1 MKITLSTAGLSRTPF
16 LVIGSGI
23 AGLYTALKL
32 ADIAPVTLITKE
44 TLEESN
50 TSYAQGGIAAA
61 LSPDDSP
68 DLHYTDTIQAGAG
81 LCLPPAV
88 TALVNEGPERVRE
101 LIAWGVP
108 FDTEAGTLVMTR
120 EAAHSFSRVLHA
132 DGDATGR
139 EIIKVLVQRVR
150 THPRITVKENHYAVA
165 LLTGEDGCYGALVL
179 DENATQTSF
188 LAEATV
194 LATGGC
200 GQIFTATTNPA
211 VATGDGLALA
221 FLAGAPLA
229 DLEFVQF
236 HPTVLHLDGAP
247 CFLIT
252 EAVRGEG
259 GLLRNKKGVRFMP
272 SYHKQA
278 ELAPR
283 DVVARSVWLEMAKTG
298 ADHVYLD
305 LSLLSADLI
314 ERRFPNIYETCLSYG
329 LDITKAPIPVAPAA
343 HYMMGG
349 VAIDLYGRTALPWLF
364 ACGEVAN
371 AGVHGANRLA
381 SNSLLDGLVFGH
393 RIFEYLQRNRR
404 RQPALPPEL
413 AAVVPTETNPE
424 HLAADRL
431 ALKALASAHL
441 GIIRREE
448 DLQNAKRRLA
458 PATPPA
464 PIPLNRLNRSYLELQ
479 NMRLLVRL
487 MLEAA
492 LTRRESRG
500 SHYRVDYPVPD
511 PAWQK
516 RIVLSSTGTNWAAAD
531 QPFTWSW

>member
-1 MKITLSTAGLSRTPF
+1 MKMKLSTAGLRTTPF

-32 ADIAPVTLITKE
+32 AEIADVTLISKDM
-44 TLEESN
+44 LEESN
-50 TSYAQGGIAAA
+50 TSYAQGGIAVA
-61 LSPDDSP
+61 LSPADSP
-68 DLHYTDTIQAGAG
+68 DSHYKDTIKAGAG

-108 FDTEAGTLVMTR
+108 FDFDAVAGNFLMTR
-120 EAAHSFSRVLHA
+120 EAAHSFPRVLHA

-139 EIIKVLVQRVR
+139 EISKALARRVR
-150 THPRITVKENHYAVA
+150 SHPRITVKEYHYAVA
-165 LLTGEDGCYGALVL
+165 LLTGEEGCYGALVL
-179 DENATQTSF
+179 DETGTQTSL
-188 LAEATV
+188 LAEATI

-200 GQIFTATTNPA
+200 GQIFTDTTNPA

-221 FLAGAPLA
+221 YLAGAPLA

-236 HPTVLHLDGAP
+236 HPTALHLDGAP
-247 CFLIT
+247 SFLIT

-259 GLLRNKKGVRFMP
+259 GLLRNRKGVRFMP
-272 SYHKQA
+272 SYHPQA

-283 DVVARSVWLEMAKTG
+283 DVVARSVWAEMAKTG
-298 ADHVYLD
+298 SDHVFLD
-305 LSLLSADLI
+305 LSLLSAELI
-314 ERRFPNIYETCLSYG
+314 KRRFPNIYETCLGYG
-329 LDITKAPIPVAPAA
+329 LDITKEPIPVAPAA

-349 VAIDLYGRTALPWLF
+349 VAVDLYGRTALPGLF

-371 AGVHGANRLA
+371 PGVHGANRLA

-393 RIFEYLQRNRR
+393 HIFEYLQSGGWTR
-404 RQPALPPEL
+404 PALPPEL
-413 AAVVPTETNPE
+413 TAVFPTETNPE
-424 HLAADRL
+424 DLTADRL
-431 ALKALASAHL
+431 TLKELASAHL

-448 DLQNAKRRLA
+448 DLQNAQRRLA
-458 PATPPA
+458 PATPAGPV
-464 PIPLNRLNRSYLELQ
+464 PLSRPYLELQ

-492 LTRRESRG
+492 CTRRESRG
-500 SHYRVDYPVPD
+500 SHYRADYPETD
-511 PAWQK
+511 PNWRK
-516 RIVLSSTGTNWAAAD
+516 RIVFSPAGISFIPAD
-531 QPFTWSW
+531 QSFDWPW

>member
-1 MKITLSTAGLSRTPF
+1 MWPPPSARSNRLLPCRNQSVLKPATASNGCWRSNRFSSFALLSPSAGRGFPFSSNLPRRPSVMKITLSTAGLNRTPF

-150 THPRITVKENHYAVA
+150 THPRIPVKENHYAVA

-221 FLAGAPLA
+221 F
-229 DLEFVQF
+229 
-236 HPTVLHLDGAP
+236 
-247 CFLIT
+247 
-252 EAVRGEG
+252 
-259 GLLRNKKGVRFMP
+259 
-272 SYHKQA
+272 
-278 ELAPR
+278 
-283 DVVARSVWLEMAKTG
+283 
-298 ADHVYLD
+298 
-305 LSLLSADLI
+305 
-314 ERRFPNIYETCLSYG
+314 
-329 LDITKAPIPVAPAA
+329 
-343 HYMMGG
+343 
-349 VAIDLYGRTALPWLF
+349 
-364 ACGEVAN
+364 
-371 AGVHGANRLA
+371 
-381 SNSLLDGLVFGH
+381 
-393 RIFEYLQRNRR
+393 
-404 RQPALPPEL
+404 
-413 AAVVPTETNPE
+413 
-424 HLAADRL
+424 
-431 ALKALASAHL
+431 
-441 GIIRREE
+441 
-448 DLQNAKRRLA
+448 
-458 PATPPA
+458 
-464 PIPLNRLNRSYLELQ
+464 
-479 NMRLLVRL
+479 
-487 MLEAA
+487 
-492 LTRRESRG
+492 
-500 SHYRVDYPVPD
+500 
-511 PAWQK
+511 
-516 RIVLSSTGTNWAAAD
+516 
-531 QPFTWSW
+531 

>member
-1 MKITLSTAGLSRTPF
+1 MKISLSTAGLRTSPF

-32 ADIAPVTLITKE
+32 AELAEVTLITKE
-44 TLEESN
+44 ALEESN
-50 TSYAQGGIAAA
+50 TSYAQGGIAVA

-68 DLHYTDTIQAGAG
+68 DLHYADTIRAGAG

-88 TALVNEGPERVRE
+88 DLLVKEGPERVKE

-108 FDTEAGTLVMTR
+108 FDAEAGAFVMTR

-139 EIIKVLVQRVR
+139 EISNVLAQRVCA
-150 THPRITVKENHYAVA
+150 HPRITVKENHFAVA
-165 LLTGEDGCYGALVL
+165 LLTGEAGCYGVLAL
-179 DENATQTSF
+179 DEKGEQTGF
-188 LAEATV
+188 LAEATI

-200 GQIFTATTNPA
+200 GQIYADTTNPA

-221 FLAGAPLA
+221 FLAGAPVA
-229 DLEFVQF
+229 DLEFIQF
-236 HPTVLHLDGAP
+236 HPTALHLAEAP
-247 CFLIT
+247 RFLIS

-259 GLLRNKKGVRFMP
+259 GILRNRKGVRFMP
-272 SYHKQA
+272 SYHHQA

-283 DVVARSVWLEMAKTG
+283 DVVARSVWLEMANTD
-298 ADHVYLD
+298 ADHVLLD

-314 ERRFPNIYETCLSYG
+314 KRRFPNIYETCLRYG

-349 VAIDLYGRTALPWLF
+349 VAVDLHGRTGLPRLF

-371 AGVHGANRLA
+371 PGVHGANRLA

-393 RIFEYLQRNRR
+393 RIFDYLQSHRWTATSA
-404 RQPALPPEL
+404 PAEL
-413 AAVVPTETNPE
+413 TAVVPAETNPE
-424 HLAADRL
+424 NLAADQL
-431 ALKALASAHL
+431 ALKALASANL
-441 GIIRREE
+441 GIIRRKE
-448 DLQNAKRRLA
+448 DLLNAQRHLA
-458 PATPPA
+458 PATPATPVH
-464 PIPLNRLNRSYLELQ
+464 LSRHYLELQ

-487 MLEAA
+487 MLDAA
-492 LTRRESRG
+492 LARQESRG
-500 SHYRVDYPVPD
+500 SHYRADYPDPD
-511 PAWQK
+511 PAWTK
-516 RIVLSSTGTNWAAAD
+516 RIVLSSAGLSLLPAD